1 MRAHRPGGLPAPEEE
16 RDVKTPRGHIVLL
29 GDSIF
34 DNQSY
39 TAGQPDVVRHL
50 RTLVP
55 PEWEAT
61 LCAVDGATTGSVAL
75 QFDDIPDDASHLVLS
90 VGGNDALSHFDLLD
104 RRLGSSREA
113 LLLYDARVGA
123 FEDGYREVVASLAAR
138 RLPLTVC
145 VTASDYANPIEPSGT
160 GGRKIAAAIAR
171 AVGAVPGPAA
181 SQVYTGWH
189 RPEHA

>member
-55 PEWEAT
+55 PEWEAM